1 MATGRTVGKFF
12 KFQISD
18 SASTIRDIPVNTI
31 GGVGIT
37 YDEIDVSALQQALK
51 SFLSG
56 QGSVKLTIGGPFSN
70 AAAVGASTSSVTTPA
85 LSGSHTVLQPLNGG
99 MTAKTFGVYLG
110 IQAYWTP
117 GDPVFGG
124 VHSVLVSDYTVDA
137 ANMTYSANLVLA
149 ANRYND
155 PAWGTA
161 TLAATS

>member
-31 GGVGIT
+31 GNVGIT
-37 YDEIDVSALQQALK
+37 YDEVDVSALQEALK
-51 SFLSG
+51 GFLNG
-56 QGSVKLTIGGPFSN
+56 QGSVKLSISGPFSN
-70 AAAVGASTSSVTTPA
+70 TAAVTASTSTVTTPA

-99 MTAKTFGVYLG
+99 VTAKSFGVYLG

-124 VHSVLVSDYTVDA
+124 VHTILVSDYTMDP

-149 ANRYND
+149 GNRYND

-161 TLAATS
+161 TIAATS